1 MPKWCLFLT
10 GASWL
15 GLAYMT
21 GAVWWLYL
29 PGLFVLLVWL
39 LVIGAANMDAD
50 ASGFGSGNSAP

>member
-1 MPKWCLFLT
+1 
-10 GASWL
+10 
-15 GLAYMT
+15 MT